1 MSRQTAAVAWRFFNI
16 KTILM
21 RSRLVWLLLSAL
33 LGATLAPARDAAD
46 FVFYWKAASDPFVT
60 AYGVYQRMGDGPY
73 QRIDVIP
80 TADLDDPVHPSYRVT
95 GLNEGNTYWFAASG
109 ISASDVE
116 SDLSGQTC
124 VTVNG
129 QAVECSDDDDESGAA
144 IIVSC
149 FISAAGGRISQRP
162 AGR

>member
-1 MSRQTAAVAWRFFNI
+1 MIRTLQMKPRFCFILIAALCEA
-16 KTILM
+16 
-21 RSRLVWLLLSAL
+21 A
-33 LGATLAPARDAAD
+33 LAPALDAAD
-46 FVFYWKAASDPFVT
+46 FVFYWKATSDPFVT
-60 AYGVYQRMGDGPY
+60 AYGVYQRIGDGPY

-80 TADLDDPVHPSYRVT
+80 TADLDDPAQPSYRVT

-109 ISASDVE
+109 ISASNVE

-129 QAVECSDDDDESGAA
+129 QAVECPDADDESGAA

>member
-1 MSRQTAAVAWRFFNI
+1 MKPRFCFILIAVLFGAA
-16 KTILM
+16 
-21 RSRLVWLLLSAL
+21 
-33 LGATLAPARDAAD
+33 LAPALDAAD
-46 FVFYWKAASDPFVT
+46 FVFYWKATSDPFVT
-60 AYGVYQRMGDGPY
+60 SYGIYQRIGDGPY

-80 TADLDDPVHPSYRVT
+80 IADLDDRARPSYRVT

-109 ISASDVE
+109 ISASNVE

-129 QAVECSDDDDESGAA
+129 QVLECPDEDDEDGAT
-144 IIVSC
+144 IVVSC
-149 FISAAGGRISQRP
+149 FIRAADGGISQRA